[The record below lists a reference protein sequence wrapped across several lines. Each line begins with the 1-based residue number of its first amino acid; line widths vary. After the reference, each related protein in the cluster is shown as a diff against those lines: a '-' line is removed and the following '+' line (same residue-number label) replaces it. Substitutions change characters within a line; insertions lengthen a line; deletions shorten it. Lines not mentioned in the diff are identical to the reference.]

1 MARSNLGPV
10 PLSPSTQAPPSASLK
25 DVKLVVKAVALV
37 IVLVL
42 AYPAWLGVQIWQQS
56 RRDEVR
62 GADAIVVLGAA
73 QYDGR
78 PSPIFRARLDQAA
91 YLYGEDLSDT
101 IVVTGGKAPGDR
113 FTESQAGAN
122 YLVSQGVPE
131 EALLSEDEG
140 RTTLQ
145 SLENVRE
152 IATHSGMDS
161 VLLVSDP
168 MHSERIKRIASD
180 LGFDPA
186 YASPASYTELNRS
199 RSTKAKELLHEIG
212 SILAYEILDR

>member
-1 MARSNLGPV
+1 MKL
-10 PLSPSTQAPPSASLK
+10 LLK
-25 DVKLVVKAVALV
+25 TVVVSML
-37 IVLVL
+37 LVL

-56 RRDEVR
+56 RQDEVR

-78 PSPIFRARLDQAA
+78 PSPIFQARLDQAA
-91 YLYGEDLSDT
+91 YLYGEDLSDN
-101 IVVTGGKAPGDR
+101 IIVTGGKAPGDR
-113 FTESQAGAN
+113 FTESEAGAR
-122 YLVSQGVPE
+122 YLVAQGIPE
-131 EALLSEDEG
+131 EVLLGEDEG

-152 IATHSGMDS
+152 IAVGSGMDS

-168 MHSERIKRIASD
+168 MHSERIKRIATD
-180 LGFDPA
+180 LGFEAA

>member
-1 MARSNLGPV
+1 MKL
-10 PLSPSTQAPPSASLK
+10 LLK
-25 DVKLVVKAVALV
+25 TVAVFVL
-37 IVLVL
+37 LVL

-56 RRDEVR
+56 RQDEVK

-78 PSPIFRARLDQAA
+78 PSPIFQARLDQAA
-91 YLYGEDLSDT
+91 YLYGEDLSDN
-101 IVVTGGKAPGDR
+101 IIVTGGKAPGDR
-113 FTESQAGAN
+113 FTESEAGAR
-122 YLVSQGVPE
+122 YLVDQGIPE
-131 EALLSEDEG
+131 DALLAEDEG

-145 SLENVRE
+145 SLENVRA
-152 IATHSGMDS
+152 IATESGLNS

-168 MHSERIKRIASD
+168 MHSERIKRIAID